1 MSVYMYGAGLC
12 MWVQVHSEARR
23 GRQIPQSGVPSVVSS
38 LVLDTKLW
46 SSRRAMCALSH

>member
-23 GRQIPQSGVPSVVSS
+23 GRQIPQRGVPSSCLIVGAGYQT
-38 LVLDTKLW
+38 LVL
-46 SSRRAMCALSH
+46 